1 MTALA
6 PAQLSSASAMSLTFK
21 IVYAANAWPAKSIS
35 KKSPLNIA
43 ILDSSFNPPTLAHKE
58 LLLRTAAEC
67 PADAYLL
74 LFSVKNA
81 DKQLIGAT
89 AEQRLDMMK
98 LLAETINEQY
108 PTCNVAVAVTE
119 HARFF
124 EKANEIHAWYES
136 QYPGQEAQLAFI
148 MGYDTVIRL
157 VDQKYYDQPVEEA
170 LEPFFSNN
178 QVICADR
185 GGHSSEDVEGFWT
198 TNTIARKFQR
208 SIKRIHLDDATADIS
223 SSKVR
228 EQIVRDQ
235 DIKPLVDD
243 RIYQYVGNHQLYL
256 AEHSTLLP

>member
-1 MTALA
+1 M
-6 PAQLSSASAMSLTFK
+6 QLTFK
-21 IVYAANAWPAKSIS
+21 IVYAANQWPAKSTS
-35 KKSPLNIA
+35 KKSPLSIA

-58 LLLRTAAEC
+58 LLLKTAGEC

-74 LFSVKNA
+74 LFSIKNA
-81 DKQLIGAT
+81 DKQLTGAT
-89 AEQRLDMMK
+89 AEQRLEMMK

-108 PTCNVAVAVTE
+108 PSCNVAVAVTE

-136 QYPGQEAQLAFI
+136 QFPGQEAQLAFI

-198 TNTIARKFQR
+198 NNTIVNKFQR
-208 SIKRIHLDDATADIS
+208 SIKRIHIDDATADIS

-228 EQIVRDQ
+228 ELIDHDQ

-243 RIYQYVGNHQLYL
+243 EIYHYVLNNQLYSVK
-256 AEHSTLLP
+256 HSTLLP

>member
-1 MTALA
+1 M
-6 PAQLSSASAMSLTFK
+6 QQLTFK
-21 IVYAANAWPAKSIS
+21 IVYAANQWPAKSIT

-58 LLLRTAAEC
+58 LLLRTAVEC

-74 LFSVKNA
+74 LFSIKNA
-81 DKQLIGAT
+81 DKQLTGAT
-89 AEQRLDMMK
+89 AEQRLEMMK
-98 LLAETINEQY
+98 LLAETMNEHS
-108 PTCNVAVAVTE
+108 PACNVAVAVTE

-185 GGHSSEDVEGFWT
+185 GGHSSEDVESFWT
-198 TNTIARKFQR
+198 NNAIIRKFQ
-208 SIKRIHLDDATADIS
+208 SNIKRMHLDNATADIS

-228 EQIVRDQ
+228 EQIDHDQ
-235 DIKPLVDD
+235 DIQALVDD
-243 RIYQYVGNHQLYL
+243 KIYQYVLDNQLYSVV
-256 AEHSTLLP
+256 HSTLLP